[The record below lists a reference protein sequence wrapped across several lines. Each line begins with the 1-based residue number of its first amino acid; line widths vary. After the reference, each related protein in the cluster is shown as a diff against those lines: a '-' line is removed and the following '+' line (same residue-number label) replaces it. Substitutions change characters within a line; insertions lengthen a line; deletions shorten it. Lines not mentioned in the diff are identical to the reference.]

1 VLGDLFKS
9 KQERELERRMA
20 LRRARKSFD
29 KTIARLGRQ
38 RVQYQ
43 AMGQAAARNG
53 SRDKVR
59 AIAKAILQCNKM
71 ERQVER
77 SRLVLELFETQRDI
91 AQAKNAFSQALQG
104 CRSALLGA
112 DLPREFVDLQIARE
126 QANAGQEEIE
136 SLVEALLEH
145 DRPALFDEP
154 SEAEDLRLIEEA
166 MSASSRPARREVEE
180 AGEVAPA
187 ARSADQIDEDLKA
200 VERELNLGQ

>member
-1 VLGDLFKS
+1 
-9 KQERELERRMA
+9 MA

-29 KTIARLGRQ
+29 KTIVRLGRQ
-38 RVQYQ
+38 REQYH
-43 AMGQAAARNG
+43 AMGQTAARNG
-53 SRDKVR
+53 SREKVR
-59 AIAKAILQCNKM
+59 AIAKAILQCKKM

-91 AQAKNAFSQALQG
+91 AQAKAEFSQALQG

-126 QANAGQEEIE
+126 QAYAGQEEIE
-136 SLVEALLEH
+136 SLVEALLEQES
-145 DRPALFDEP
+145 PALFDEP

-166 MSASSRPARREVEE
+166 MTASSRPARVEVAEE
-180 AGEVAPA
+180 GDVAPA